1 MARHKITNR
10 CEKLGIKL
18 TSLTAKYN
26 ISYTRLTNI
35 MYGRTKDA
43 NGILDIIYNYLS
55 ELEANS
61 VHTED
66 HKPKII
72 KRKK

>member
-1 MARHKITNR
+1 MKRHEITTR

-43 NGILDIIYNYLS
+43 NGVLDRIDSYLS
-55 ELEANS
+55 QLEANS

-66 HKPKII
+66 HKPKIV